1 MMFLHVAQCVVV
13 AQERE
18 CKLEHDFCEV
28 DVVRVVL
35 RGWSVGMCACVCG
48 GCVLS
53 VLSVLSVS
61 VPI

>member
-1 MMFLHVAQCVVV
+1 VAAATVMFVRLGRGWLA
-13 AQERE
+13 
-18 CKLEHDFCEV
+18 EV

>member
-1 MMFLHVAQCVVV
+1 VTVAAATVMFVRLGRGWLA
-13 AQERE
+13 
-18 CKLEHDFCEV
+18 EV